1 MITNSPGTRSYRL
14 VEGEDIIMLKR
25 LAFAVL
31 GLALL
36 GGVARAQEAEDEEV
50 RREPARKIKV
60 LQDPKD
66 IASFY
71 RSSPGEYSF
80 GYDQGQADS
89 RYPIAG
95 FYRGEGDGRYPIA
108 GFYRGEGDG
117 RYPIAGFYRGRQ
129 SSYGYAP
136 FWNHGYGYRRS
147 GAIAGYRRRIGENGD
162 LFLLAPFLAPLGPL
176 NGAFAN

>member
-1 MITNSPGTRSYRL
+1 
-14 VEGEDIIMLKR
+14 MLKR
-25 LAFAVL
+25 LALAVL

-50 RREPARKIKV
+50 RREPVRKIKV
-60 LQDPKD
+60 LENPYD

-71 RSSPGEYSF
+71 RSSQGEYYF
-80 GYDQGQADS
+80 GYDQGQANS

-95 FYRGEGDGRYPIA
+95 FYRA
-108 GFYRGEGDG
+108 
-117 RYPIAGFYRGRQ
+117 RQ

-136 FWNHGYGYRRS
+136 FWNHGYGYRRG
-147 GAIAGYRRRIGENGD
+147 GAVVGYRRRIGENGD

-176 NGAFAN
+176 NGAFGN

>member
-1 MITNSPGTRSYRL
+1 
-14 VEGEDIIMLKR
+14 MLKR

-50 RREPARKIKV
+50 RREPVRKIKV
-60 LQDPKD
+60 LQNPSD

-71 RSSPGEYSF
+71 RSSQGEYSF
-80 GYDQGQADS
+80 AYE
-89 RYPIAG
+89 P
-95 FYRGEGDGRYPIA
+95 GEANGRYPIA
-108 GFYRGEGDG
+108 GFYRGEGDS
-117 RYPIAGFYRGRQ
+117 RYPIAGFYRSRQ

-136 FWNHGYGYRRS
+136 FWNHGYAYRRS
-147 GAIAGYRRRIGENGD
+147 GAVAGYRRRIGENGD

>member
-1 MITNSPGTRSYRL
+1 
-14 VEGEDIIMLKR
+14 MLKR
-25 LAFAVL
+25 LALSVL

-50 RREPARKIKV
+50 RREPVRKIKV
-60 LQDPKD
+60 LENPYD

-71 RSSPGEYSF
+71 RSSQGEYYF
-80 GYDQGQADS
+80 GYDQGQSNS

-95 FYRGEGDGRYPIA
+95 FYRS
-108 GFYRGEGDG
+108 
-117 RYPIAGFYRGRQ
+117 RQ

-147 GAIAGYRRRIGENGD
+147 GAVVGYRRRIGENGD

-176 NGAFAN
+176 NGAFGN